1 MIKCTRRKIKSQM
14 AKYQEVAQLSLA
26 KFFAVM
32 AATDQN
38 VPDKRNLC
46 CVSNVI

>member
-1 MIKCTRRKIKSQM
+1 M
-14 AKYQEVAQLSLA
+14 AKYQEADQLSLD
-26 KFFAVM
+26 KLFAVM

-46 CVSNVI
+46 CAPDVI